1 MLVFVDRLMYVWFGS
16 VMEKRKDVID
26 NLSMD
31 IRAAGVLFSWSF
43 SAVAVTGCSNRFMLS
58 TRKATL
64 LGGKIKETHSTLYAD
79 LPALL
84 FSNAGRSAS
93 KVSLVQVP

>member
-31 IRAAGVLFSWSF
+31 IRAAGVLFS
-43 SAVAVTGCSNRFMLS
+43 
-58 TRKATL
+58 
-64 LGGKIKETHSTLYAD
+64 
-79 LPALL
+79 
-84 FSNAGRSAS
+84 
-93 KVSLVQVP
+93 